1 MFLCT
6 LCGKKSKRGEI
17 PLSILHEARRLASH
31 SSIVPGV
38 NQVVEKKGGWEI
50 VREGFAALSHRHKPR
65 WSEEFKRWTPWVGF
79 KVS

>member
-17 PLSILHEARRLASH
+17 PLSILHEAHRLL
-31 SSIVPGV
+31 
-38 NQVVEKKGGWEI
+38 KGWHI
-50 VREGFAALSHRHKPR
+50 VREGHAALSHRHKPK
-65 WSEEFKRWTPWVGF
+65 WSEEFKCWTPWVGF

>member
-17 PLSILHEARRLASH
+17 PLSILHEARRL
-31 SSIVPGV
+31 
-38 NQVVEKKGGWEI
+38 KLGWEI
-50 VREGFAALSHRHKPR
+50 VREGYAALSHRHKPK
-65 WSEEFKRWTPWVGF
+65 WSDEFKRWTPWVGF